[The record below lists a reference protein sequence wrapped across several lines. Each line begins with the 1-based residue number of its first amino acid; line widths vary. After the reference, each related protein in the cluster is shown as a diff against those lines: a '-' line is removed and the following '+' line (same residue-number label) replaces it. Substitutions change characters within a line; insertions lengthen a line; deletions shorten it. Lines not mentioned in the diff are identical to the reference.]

1 MPGSFFDSN
10 ILLYLG
16 SDPAKAARARA
27 LLLEGGTISVQVL
40 NEVASVSLGKMR
52 QSWQDTEEL
61 LALLKSLLDV
71 VALTVGDHE
80 RGLQLAKRYRT
91 SIYDAMI
98 IASALN
104 AGCDTLYTEDLQ
116 AGLLIEGRLR
126 EVNPFD

>member
-10 ILLYLG
+10 ILLYLA

-52 QSWQDTEEL
+52 RSWQETEEL

-71 VALTVGDHE
+71 VALGVADHE

-98 IASALN
+98 MASALN

-116 AGLLIEGRLR
+116 GGLLIEGRLQV
-126 EVNPFD
+126 VNPFD